1 MVNTLGTKTS
11 AQEKPKIVA
20 ENIPSPEEVVIDEPL
35 DDINGVKPQAA
46 QAIKGMLKKGVR
58 YFGSAG
64 ASLTHQAYGPKKGE
78 EFSPEMAK
86 VGLEGERATSKFL
99 QEWIKDKPNAVLIDS
114 VHINMDYQKEAKEM
128 DGYSE
133 EETSSEE
140 PDEETGVVDGKDTD
154 HVLLLGSKVVLIDS
168 KKWKKK
174 AKYSVSDNGMVLRY
188 GKPFPGSRVRMN
200 NAVFLW
206 FKYLTGAFK
215 IVGVVLVNAEE
226 AKVIREANWFRQ
238 RIFKLVEI
246 DRMEEFLNKT
256 WNSLDEEDRT
266 HINTTLVS
274 QVALSAIK
282 PLDLHEVYFNKSSV
296 DKLLR

>member
-11 AQEKPKIVA
+11 AQGKPKIVA

-78 EFSPEMAK
+78 EFSPEMVK

-114 VHINMDYQKEAKEM
+114 VHINMNYQKEAKEM

-133 EETSSEE
+133 EEISDEE